1 MQKRRILTSDLTATV
16 DIDPELARQQ
26 QIVGYMRQRLKAIT
40 DRLRR
45 AREDRDRAAGDL
57 ERNVAEQMLSDAE
70 QEHEV
75 ASSVLRD
82 AVSCMREY
90 RAIEDSERPSV
101 TIRYMPP
108 AKVTEIKVRA
118 QVARKMTDEVERGI
132 ASAEIDR
139 DLVRWGVCGWR
150 MDDPDLKWETESV
163 KHRGREMQ
171 IGAWEMIDMLEATG
185 WIAPIALEVLE
196 YNDLDA
202 ATLGKSLRPAGTRRG
217 HSSAASA
224 KSDPA

>member
-1 MQKRRILTSDLTATV
+1 MQKRRILTSDLSAMV

-26 QIVGYMRQRLKAIT
+26 QIVDYMRRRMKAVADGLRHARAERDKAESDL
-40 DRLRR
+40 DR
-45 AREDRDRAAGDL
+45 G
-57 ERNVAEQMLSDAE
+57 VAERMIEDAE
-70 QEHEV
+70 QEHGV
-75 ASSVLRD
+75 AASVLGD
-82 AVSCMREY
+82 AVECMREY
-90 RAIEDSERPSV
+90 RSIPESERPAV

-118 QVARKMTDEVERGI
+118 QAVRKMSDDVERGI

-150 MDDPDLKWETESV
+150 MHDPDLQWQTEPA

-171 IGAWEMIDMLEATG
+171 IGTWEMVDMLEATG
-185 WIAPIALEVLE
+185 WLAPVAVEVLE

-202 ATLGKSLRPAGTRRG
+202 ATLGKSLRPAGTRQG
-217 HSSAASA
+217 HSDAASA
-224 KSDPA
+224 KSGPA